1 MGRAFEVRKASML
14 KTSIAKS
21 KVYSKYGKEIYM
33 AAKSGQPDPELN
45 ANLKRVVDRAKKE
58 QVPATVIQKAID
70 KAKGGGGEDFKHVR
84 YEGFGPNNSMII
96 VDCLT
101 DNDNRTVANVRN
113 CFTKSDSKMGV
124 TGCVSHMF
132 DHNAILSFKGLEEE
146 EVFEALLERDCEV
159 ADIETEDGIVSV
171 YADHKEYFKIKTALE
186 EIKGDIEFEVDEIT
200 WIPQNY
206 VTISEDEDKKR
217 YEKLMNML
225 NEDEDVQEVYHNIIV
240 E

>member
-33 AAKSGQPDPELN
+33 AAKAGQPDPELN
-45 ANLKRVVDRAKKE
+45 ANLKRVIERAKKE
-58 QVPATVIQKAID
+58 QVPANVIQKAID
-70 KAKGGGGEDFKHVR
+70 KAKGGGGEDFKQVR

-113 CFTKSDSKMGV
+113 CFTKSESKMGV
-124 TGCVSHMF
+124 SGCVSHMF
-132 DHNAILSFKGLEEE
+132 DHHAIFSFSGLEEE
-146 EVFEALLERDCEV
+146 TVFETLLENDCEV
-159 ADIETEDGIVSV
+159 EDIETEDGIVSV
-171 YADHKEYFKIKTALE
+171 YANHKEYFKIKTALE
-186 EIKGDIEFEVDEIT
+186 EMKPDIVFEVDEIT
-200 WIPQNY
+200 WVPQTY
-206 VTISEDEDKKR
+206 VTISDEEDKKR
-217 YEKLMNML
+217 YDKLMTML
-225 NEDEDVQEVYHNIIV
+225 NEDEDVQEVYHNITV